1 MSIGSKVVA
10 VVSHDAGGAEVLSS
24 YVRQE
29 RLNAVFSLAGPAIQI
44 FERKLG
50 PITSVSLEDALDKA
64 TQVICS
70 TGWQSDHEWKA
81 IKMARESGI
90 PSAAF
95 LDHWSNYLAR
105 FTRRGMT
112 ILPDEI
118 VVGDAIAEEI
128 ARQTFPGHLI
138 RFIENSYI
146 KDLKRRMDDLRL
158 SVQPQKDVHT
168 VLYLCEPL
176 REYTEMYDIDAKYFG
191 YSEED
196 AICYFLN
203 NIQKLGSNNFFV
215 IIRPHPSED
224 LDKYSWIRKMYSF
237 SIRISRGRD
246 LLEDILISD
255 TVVGRSTMAMVV
267 ALLAD
272 KRVISCIPPG
282 GKPCGLPQKEIIH
295 FDSLL

>member
-1 MSIGSKVVA
+1 MDVGTGIVA

-64 TQVICS
+64 KQVICS

-168 VLYLCEPL
+168 VLYLCEPI
-176 REYTEMYDIDAKYFG
+176 REYTELYNIDAKCFG
-191 YSEED
+191 YTEED
-196 AICYFLN
+196 AIFYFLD
-203 NIQKLGSNNFFV
+203 NIQKLGPANFVV
-215 IIRPHPSED
+215 IIRLHPTESSQKYSQIGEKYSFLIRMSTGED
-224 LDKYSWIRKMYSF
+224 LLK
-237 SIRISRGRD
+237 
-246 LLEDILISD
+246 DILVSD

-267 ALLAD
+267 ALHAG